1 MVLGKRM
8 WWRLNPEQPGAAP
21 QVVASAPAPASP
33 SLNGSTVNGARGGTS
48 GHDYVPD
55 GPHDQADTDPAAP
68 CDRGWTKGGHGGTD
82 DGEEGVWAKAAF
94 GSDIAPRRIEPLRA
108 RAARSRLWASDP
120 VGMAVAQQ
128 VIPGPDP
135 RTARLATGHA
145 TAASVPPRAANA
157 VPFVPADWWPAGAG
171 SARPPQPVAVPVA
184 PGRQPRRPMLTLD
197 AAPGLPLG
205 FGLQPAAPRWPWADP
220 DPVPTAEA
228 GAAARAV
235 PYDNADVDDEPPEQE
250 PALAPDGES
259 LAVLTGESA
268 PDLYLEHFGLRE
280 RPFSLVPDPGFL
292 FWSRAHARA
301 HSILEYGI
309 LTRAPI
315 TLITGEVGAGKTT
328 LVHHLLRRLGP
339 GVTVGLISN
348 AHGSRGELL
357 RWVLMALGQPVPEG
371 ADYVTLFSAFQSF
384 LIEQY
389 AAGRRVV
396 LIFDEAQNLDRET
409 LEELRMFTNVNAN
422 KDELLQLVLVGQ
434 PELRH
439 TIGRP
444 NMAQFAQRVAA
455 SFHLPAMDVD
465 ALRGY
470 IAHRMKVA
478 GASDTIFRNN
488 ALGLIHEATGGVP
501 RLVNQL
507 CDLALVYAYT
517 RNHKTVSKTTVQHVL
532 DDGVFFGA
540 ARRRADSHTPE
551 PGGSGHD
558 A

>member
-1 MVLGKRM
+1 MEPADS
-8 WWRLNPEQPGAAP
+8 WAATLD
-21 QVVASAPAPASP
+21 ARPANA
-33 SLNGSTVNGARGGTS
+33 
-48 GHDYVPD
+48 
-55 GPHDQADTDPAAP
+55 
-68 CDRGWTKGGHGGTD
+68 
-82 DGEEGVWAKAAF
+82 
-94 GSDIAPRRIEPLRA
+94 APRRVGPLAA
-108 RAARSRLWASDP
+108 RAARRRDWGTEPRGGDAWN
-120 VGMAVAQQ
+120 
-128 VIPGPDP
+128 GPSS
-135 RTARLATGHA
+135 TY
-145 TAASVPPRAANA
+145 
-157 VPFVPADWWPAGAG
+157 G
-171 SARPPQPVAVPVA
+171 SAPAEE
-184 PGRQPRRPMLTLD
+184 
-197 AAPGLPLG
+197 
-205 FGLQPAAPRWPWADP
+205 PAAPRETDTPGSPVAEPGSAPAAAPAAPASWWPAAAAALSVPQPSLLAGRRPRRPALLLNGAGQLPGLSPLDDSAAEAFVWPAP
-220 DPVPTAEA
+220 APVPSAPSRRPSAELPA
-228 GAAARAV
+228 PAARASRTA
-235 PYDNADVDDEPPEQE
+235 PAGPGSAEDADHDRASAAAEMP
-250 PALAPDGES
+250 
-259 LAVLTGESA
+259 VLTGESA

-357 RWVLMALGQPVPEG
+357 RWVLMALGQPVPDG
-371 ADYVTLFSAFQSF
+371 ADYVTLFSSFQRF

-389 AAGRRVV
+389 ATGRRVV

-434 PELRH
+434 PELRQ
-439 TIGRP
+439 TIARP
-444 NMAQFAQRVAA
+444 DMAQFAQRVAA
-455 SFHLPAMDVD
+455 SFHLPAMDMD

-470 IAHRMKVA
+470 IGHRLKVA
-478 GASDTIFRNN
+478 GASESVFRNN

-507 CDLALVYAYT
+507 CDLALLYAYT
-517 RNHKTVSKTTVQHVL
+517 RNHKTVSRTTVQHVL

-540 ARRRADSHTPE
+540 GRPAAGVAAHGS
-551 PGGSGHD
+551 GGSSD
-558 A
+558 DE

>member
-1 MVLGKRM
+1 LEIDANADGCVVRRPHDDAARAHGTDPERPAPDATPAVGERNGGAPAAM
-8 WWRLNPEQPGAAP
+8 WRTPLNGAPRPVGPLAARASRRRAWGGGAAP
-21 QVVASAPAPASP
+21 EREAERAEEGALGDIPGGDAVAGGTDRSGTPAAPASWWP
-33 SLNGSTVNGARGGTS
+33 IAAGMTAAA
-48 GHDYVPD
+48 VP
-55 GPHDQADTDPAAP
+55 QPAALP
-68 CDRGWTKGGHGGTD
+68 GR
-82 DGEEGVWAKAAF
+82 
-94 GSDIAPRRIEPLRA
+94 
-108 RAARSRLWASDP
+108 RSRSPALLLD
-120 VGMAVAQQ
+120 
-128 VIPGPDP
+128 
-135 RTARLATGHA
+135 RAT
-145 TAASVPPRAANA
+145 
-157 VPFVPADWWPAGAG
+157 
-171 SARPPQPVAVPVA
+171 
-184 PGRQPRRPMLTLD
+184 LL
-197 AAPGLPLG
+197 
-205 FGLQPAAPRWPWADP
+205 PAAPRLQAEGVALWELPATTTQAAQAPVTPPWLTQ
-220 DPVPTAEA
+220 PTAHTAAKAGSDDARNGADAPMDDLPAQEA
-228 GAAARAV
+228 DTGASATPA
-235 PYDNADVDDEPPEQE
+235 PEM
-250 PALAPDGES
+250 
-259 LAVLTGESA
+259 AVLTGESA
-268 PDLYLEHFGLRE
+268 PDLYLEHFGLHE

-357 RWVLMALGQPVPEG
+357 RWVLMALGQAVPDG
-371 ADYVTLFSAFQSF
+371 GDYVTLFSSFQRF
-384 LIEQY
+384 LIDQY

-434 PELRH
+434 PELRQ
-439 TIGRP
+439 TIARP
-444 NMAQFAQRVAA
+444 DMAQFAQRVAA
-455 SFHLPAMDVD
+455 SFHLPAMDLE

-470 IAHRMKVA
+470 IAHRVKVA
-478 GASDTIFRNN
+478 GATDTIFRNN

-517 RNHKTVSKTTVQHVL
+517 RNHKTVSRTTVQHVL

-540 ARRRADSHTPE
+540 GRLAAGGSVPGS
-551 PGGSGHD
+551 GGSGHAD
-558 A
+558 